1 MRTSIIDS
9 EWADVNGRKKM
20 ADIELEDVLA
30 LIEEAHAAKTAQALR
45 QTMVYGVGT
54 LITSES
60 CAWTEITVDAYKAKA
75 ATVTT
80 VDVNDEKIDLPEMV
94 PVFTHYLWQHPVVEH
109 LLNTGEKS
117 AISISELQVQSEFQ
131 ALELYQI
138 FYKQLSVEDQ
148 LSIGYIDSGI
158 VTGLS
163 VNRASWG
170 FADHERHT
178 LTQIANSVFPFYRTL
193 SQLESCDAQPQSL
206 IEASINDLSLHSET
220 LGVTVREAE
229 LLMHVAYGLSN
240 KQIAATCSI
249 SEGTVRKH
257 LENAFRKLGVTNRV
271 RAIIRAADVIR
282 LAGS

>member
-1 MRTSIIDS
+1 
-9 EWADVNGRKKM
+9 M

-30 LIEEAHAAKTAQALR
+30 LIEEAHAAKTTQVLR
-45 QTMVYGVGT
+45 QTMVYGVGA
-54 LITSES
+54 LIHSES
-60 CAWTEITVDAYKAKA
+60 CAWTEISVDAYESKA
-75 ATVTT
+75 ATLKTA
-80 VDVNDEKIDLPEMV
+80 DVNDRSIDLPQMV
-94 PVFTHYLWQHPVVEH
+94 PVFTQYVWQHPVVEH

-117 AISISELQVQSEFQ
+117 AVSISEVQNQSEFQ

-138 FYKQLSVEDQ
+138 FYKPLSVEDQ
-148 LSIGYIDSGI
+148 LSVGYVETGF

-170 FADHERHT
+170 FTDHERHT
-178 LTQIANSVFPFYRTL
+178 LTRIANSVFPFYRTL
-193 SQLESCDAQPQSL
+193 SQLESSVSQPHTL
-206 IEASINDLSLHSET
+206 IEASINNLSLHSET
-220 LGVTVREAE
+220 LGVTEREAE

-257 LENAFRKLGVTNRV
+257 LENAFRKLDVTSRV
-271 RAIIRAADVIR
+271 RAIIRAADIIR